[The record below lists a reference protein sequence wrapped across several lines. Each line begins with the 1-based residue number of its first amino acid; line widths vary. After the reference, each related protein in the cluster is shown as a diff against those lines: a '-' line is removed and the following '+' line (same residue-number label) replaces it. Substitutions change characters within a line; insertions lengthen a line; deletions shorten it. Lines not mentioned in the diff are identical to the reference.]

1 MPSFSFVARDE
12 AGQTRTGAIDAA
24 TAATVATQLRTRGWV
39 VIKLEEQLAG
49 ANTGNKSQELFR
61 NLLGPRSVQVELSLR
76 QMAVMLR
83 GGISL
88 LSAMETLSTQSDKKS
103 IRRAY
108 SNMIETVQTGRP
120 FSEAIEFQPGF
131 PKFLAQLV
139 RVGEQTGIQETVLVR
154 AADMMRTRRETVRD
168 IISALLYPLLVLLA
182 AVGATGFIVT
192 YLLPKLTDLLESLG
206 RPLPPITQS
215 LIVVSNFVT
224 AYSSYIVL
232 AMFLSV
238 VVFIIAWLSP
248 AGRIRIEQLSF
259 RIPVVGKLFR
269 ISGTLTFSQTLG
281 VLISSG
287 VSVLES
293 LITVQEMHASKYLA
307 SIVQKSRDSIIRG
320 QNLADTLRDRGAYMP
335 LLGTMTAVGE
345 ESGNLDDVLEQ
356 VSEFYRAQLSATIKT
371 LSALVTPVII
381 LVVGSIVGY
390 VYIAFFVGM
399 FSVAG

>member
-1 MPSFSFVARDE
+1 MPNFAFTARDD
-12 AGQTRTGAIDAA
+12 AGQTRTGAIEAA
-24 TAATVATQLRTRGWV
+24 TAATVASQLRTRGWV
-39 VIKLEEQLAG
+39 VIKLEEQQAG
-49 ANTGNKSQELFR
+49 ANTGSRSRSWLR
-61 NLLGPRSVQVELSLR
+61 DRLGPRSVQVELSLR

-88 LSAMETLSTQSDKKS
+88 LSAMETLSTQSDKRS

-108 SNMIETVQTGRP
+108 SSMIEVVQTGQR
-120 FSEAIEFQPGF
+120 FSDAIDAEPGF
-131 PKFLAQLV
+131 PKFLVQLV

-154 AADMMRTRRETVRD
+154 AADMMRMRRETIRD
-168 IISALLYPLLVLLA
+168 IATALLYPILVLLA

-192 YLLPKLTDLLESLG
+192 SLLPKLTDLLESLG
-206 RPLPPITQS
+206 RPLPPITKS
-215 LIVVSNFVT
+215 LIVVSNFVST
-224 AYSSYIVL
+224 YGTYILL
-232 AMFLSV
+232 AMFLALAA
-238 VVFIIAWLSP
+238 FILTFMSLR
-248 AGRIRIEQLSF
+248 GRIWIERIAF

-320 QNLADTLRDRGAYMP
+320 QSLADTLRVRKAYMP
-335 LLGTMTAVGE
+335 LLGTMSAVGE

-356 VSEFYRAQLSATIKT
+356 VSEFYRSQLNATIKT
-371 LSALVTPVII
+371 LSALVTPAII
-381 LVVGSIVGY
+381 VVVGSIVGY